1 MKRQVYIPLLIII
14 GITPLMLG
22 MVSVGSPV
30 PTFSIEDQYEKTW
43 KTSNYSG
50 KPALYVVCDRDAY
63 DYVENWT
70 KKLVP
75 KYKENIHFVPV
86 ADVTSVPGFLKGYI
100 RGRFKDEFKYPVLMD
115 WEGILVKGLNMKA
128 GHPTLVLT
136 DGSGIVKYRAWGKG
150 SDDEVTKLEK
160 KIKDLVGEE

>member
-1 MKRQVYIPLLIII
+1 
-14 GITPLMLG
+14 MLG

-160 KIKDLVGEE
+160 KIKDLVREE